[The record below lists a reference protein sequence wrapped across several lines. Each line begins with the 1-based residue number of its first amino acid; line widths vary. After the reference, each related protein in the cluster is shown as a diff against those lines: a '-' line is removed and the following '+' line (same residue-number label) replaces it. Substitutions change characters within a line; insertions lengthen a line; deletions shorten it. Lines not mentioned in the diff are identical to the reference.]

1 MREKELAAFLQQ
13 YKGRPLKLMEVCGTH
28 TSALYRTGLRQLLP
42 ETITLVSGPGCPVCV
57 TPTAYIDKLVQYA
70 LAPGYQVLSFG
81 DMLAVP
87 GSCLSLADAR
97 DQGGAVDF
105 FYSPEDALAKAEKNP
120 DITYILAAV
129 GFETT
134 APVWATVIK
143 EAAARHLR
151 NIKFLTALKTMPQ
164 ALAFLCRQGKIDG
177 FLCPGHVAVIT
188 GSRSFE
194 ELAGHYSETMVIG
207 GFSQPQLLRALV
219 RLVLESSKGHAGLWN
234 EYPSVV
240 KPEGNVTAQQMVN
253 EVFEAGDA
261 VWRGIGMLQGSG
273 LYIKETYKPFDA
285 GSRGLNE
292 DRIPPGCLC
301 SRIVLGD
308 ALPAQCPHFGTRCT
322 PEHPVGACM
331 VSSEGTCCITYR
343 EGNIG

>member
-1 MREKELAAFLQQ
+1 MDEKALAAFLQNYQ
-13 YKGRPLKLMEVCGTH
+13 GSPLRLMEVCGTH

-42 ETITLVSGPGCPVCV
+42 ERITLLSGPGCPVCV

-87 GSCLSLADAR
+87 GSKMSLADAR

-105 FYSPEDALAKAEKNP
+105 FYAPEDALAKAEKNP

-143 EAAARHLR
+143 EAAERNLR

-188 GSRSFE
+188 GSEPFAK
-194 ELAGHYSETMVIG
+194 LADEFGATMVIG
-207 GFSQPQLLRALV
+207 GFSQPLLLRALV
-219 RLVLESSKGHAGLWN
+219 RLVLESSRTHSGLWN

-240 KPEGNVTAQQMVN
+240 KQEGNLAARRMIDD
-253 EVFEAGDA
+253 VFAEGPAA
-261 VWRGIGMLQGSG
+261 WRGIGILPGSG
-273 LYIKETYKPFDA
+273 LYLNENYKAWDA
-285 GSRGLNE
+285 GSKGLDADSVPN
-292 DRIPPGCLC
+292 GCLC
-301 SRIVLGD
+301 KKIVLGQ
-308 ALPAQCPHFGTRCT
+308 AQPKQCPFFGTRCT

-343 EGNIG
+343 EG

>member
-42 ETITLVSGPGCPVCV
+42 ENITLVSGPGCPVCV
-57 TPTAYIDKLVQYA
+57 TPTSYIDKLVEYA
-70 LAPGYQVLSFG
+70 FAPGCRVMTFG

-87 GSCLSLADAR
+87 GSNMSLAEAR
-97 DQGGAVDF
+97 DQGGAADF
-105 FYSPEDALAKAEKNP
+105 FYSPEEMLAKAKAQPE
-120 DITYILAAV
+120 TTFILAAV

-143 EAAARHLR
+143 TAADNDIK

-164 ALAFLCRQGKIDG
+164 ALSFLCSKGRIDG

-188 GSRSFE
+188 GSEPFQKLAE
-194 ELAGHYSETMVIG
+194 EFDETMVIG
-207 GFSQPQLLRALV
+207 GFSQSQLLRAMT
-219 RLVLESSKGHAGLWN
+219 RLVLESSRGHAGLWN

-240 KPEGNVTAQQMVN
+240 KPGGNA
-253 EVFEAGDA
+253 AA
-261 VWRGIGMLQGSG
+261 HLLPGSG
-273 LYIKETYKPFDA
+273 LYIKEKYKEFDA

-292 DRIPPGCLC
+292 DKIPAGCLC

-308 ALPAQCPHFGTRCT
+308 ALPAQCPHFGKRCT

-331 VSSEGTCCITYR
+331 VSSEGTCCITFR
-343 EGNIG
+343 EGNDV